1 MIQCKVDM
9 EQKNIISTFASTQF
23 YKDPDA
29 YIREFLQNSIDACN
43 TRTALTWS
51 WGTEFLEM
59 EAARAINSMRSP
71 YVPKISIRYN
81 SKIQRLVIEDNGIG
95 INARDI
101 EMYVSKIGVS
111 FYQSTE
117 FAEQQLHYEPIA
129 QFGIGMISGFMAARA
144 LLIESRKDKTV
155 NTAWNVTD
163 RQSLEP
169 VTAKWMEGTNTI
181 EYIHSN
187 REESGTKITL
197 ILRPKY
203 AMQLSF
209 ERLVNAVRHYM
220 LYQPIPI
227 EVAFDDRRVVLQEKN
242 PITNNPFADRIGIIS
257 IRLMDDQ
264 MEGYLWI
271 YNSKH
276 KDMVGGSK
284 LYQQGFLV
292 VDENDDP
299 GLKPPWI
306 RYMTYRIHLRKKFLT
321 LRLTRDDVAHDEKLE
336 ELRRLIGFRI
346 VQQFMSNPL
355 GLSQYLVDG
364 KNPVLTEY
372 EDEMM
377 LLAKAVTVEV
387 YLKGREIELPVATI
401 MEGFRGKTIRIALIS
416 KGLFSYFRL
425 NHFMES
431 KKMLEEYQ
439 LIVFEKNRDLFCQ
452 LMAPYWRSQ
461 SYVISDC
468 PGILYEA
475 MAADFTTLKSV
486 VPYRFGY
493 HLHPD
498 HFGDSELFCM
508 VTNTQNGRLELLINP
523 MHRLSKML
531 APVQYHP
538 KVHRMM
544 EVICENIKQRIIN
557 TQHRWNKIVDF
568 GGSFVDDW
576 DDRQVA
582 TVRCIWCLEND
593 FDVSVNEYIM
603 QCLTEKERV
612 QLGLV
617 GFAFRR
623 EDFINWWL
631 TPRE

>member
-9 EQKNIISTFASTQF
+9 DQKNIISTFASTQF

-43 TRTALTWS
+43 TRAALTWS

-71 YVPKISIRYN
+71 YVPKISIAYR
-81 SKIQRLVIEDNGIG
+81 SDTQRLVIEDNGIG

-101 EMYVSKIGVS
+101 EEYVSKIGVS

-117 FAEQQLHYEPIA
+117 FEEQQLHYEPVA
-129 QFGIGMISGFMAARA
+129 QFGIGMLSGFVVARA
-144 LLIESRKDKTV
+144 LLIESRKDKSV

-187 REESGTKITL
+187 REEAGTRITL
-197 ILRPKY
+197 ILRPGY
-203 AMQLSF
+203 AKQLSF
-209 ERLVNAVRHYM
+209 ERLVVAVQYYM

-227 EVAFDDRRVVLQEKN
+227 EVVFDDKRIVLQKKN
-242 PITNNPFADRIGIIS
+242 PIMDNPFADQIGIIS
-257 IRLMDDQ
+257 IRIMDDQ

-276 KDMVGGSK
+276 KDRMGESK

-292 VDENDDP
+292 ADESNDP

-306 RYMTYRIHLRKKFLT
+306 RYMTYRLHMRKKFLT
-321 LRLTRDDVAHDEKLE
+321 LRLTKDAVAEDERLE
-336 ELRRLIGFRI
+336 ELRRLIGYRI
-346 VQQFMSNPL
+346 VRHFAGNPL

-364 KNPVLTEY
+364 KDPVLTQY
-372 EDEMM
+372 EEEMA

-387 YLKGREIELPVATI
+387 FLKGREIELPVATI
-401 MEGFRGKTIRIALIS
+401 IEGFQGKAIKIALIS
-416 KGLFSYFRL
+416 KGMFSYFRF

-439 LIVFEKNRDLFCQ
+439 LVVFEKNRDLFCQ
-452 LMAPYWRSQ
+452 LMAPYWQSQ
-461 SYVISDC
+461 NYVISEC
-468 PGILYEA
+468 PGVVYEA
-475 MAADFTTLKSV
+475 MDADLTTVKSV
-486 VPYRFGY
+486 VPYRFRY
-493 HLHPD
+493 HLHPE
-498 HFGDSELFCM
+498 HFADNELFCL
-508 VTNTQNGRLELLINP
+508 VTNTQNGRLELVINP

-544 EVICENIKQRIIN
+544 AVICENIKQRIIN

-576 DDRQVA
+576 DDKQVA
-582 TVRCIWCLEND
+582 SVRCIWCLEND
-593 FDVSVNEYIM
+593 FDVSVNEYIT

-617 GFAFRR
+617 GFAFHR